1 VEEDGDPE
9 VGDDESEEVPVGLRT
24 KEDDEDEVVVI
35 ETVDI
40 NEGRAVV
47 VERKG
52 NVTLDGDTTGGDEVS
67 VDSESVE
74 VVVGASLDAV
84 SVGSESDWVCG
95 GESMESVDDGSI
107 IESSVVVVVGQS
119 WKKQLSP

>member
-1 VEEDGDPE
+1 VEEDGDPK

-24 KEDDEDEVVVI
+24 KEDDEVEVVVI

-67 VDSESVE
+67 VGSGSVE
-74 VVVGASLDAV
+74 VVVGVSLDAV
-84 SVGSESDWVCG
+84 SVGSESDCVCG
-95 GESMESVDDGSI
+95 GESTESVGDESI
-107 IESSVVVVVGQS
+107 IETSAVVAVEQS
-119 WKKQLSP
+119 